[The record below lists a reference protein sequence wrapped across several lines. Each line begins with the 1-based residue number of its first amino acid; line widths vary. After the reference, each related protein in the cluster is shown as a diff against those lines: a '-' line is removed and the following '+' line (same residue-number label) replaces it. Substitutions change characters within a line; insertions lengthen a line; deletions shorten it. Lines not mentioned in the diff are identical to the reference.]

1 MTLRA
6 LIVSDRADYRQ
17 QLAHHVTLEWRD
29 ALPAEYE
36 PATRGRLPAGFTGVA
51 YDVVLLD
58 HEVQD
63 SRGLEWLEDLTDR
76 PGFPPIVYFAP
87 GGAGA
92 VGDKAMSVGALAV
105 LTRTDFEHAD
115 LCGALRTA
123 LASRR
128 NVLAETSRAA
138 LEQCPPDRFGSVR
151 IRGHRCL
158 RRLAVGG
165 SSSVFLAENVRTG
178 EQRVLKIFRQVPD
191 IVEGSTTFDRFLR
204 EFDLVAH
211 LRHPNIARIFD
222 IGVADDHLYLA
233 MEFFPGGDLRSRM
246 RERLDPQQ
254 ALGYVRQMAAAL
266 GALHEVGVLHRD
278 VKPGNLLL
286 REDGSAAFI
295 DFGLARQLRLESD
308 ITGIGAIFGTPHYMS
323 PEQGHGSPLDERSDL
338 YSLGVVLYEM
348 LTGDKPYIAETPLA
362 VIYMHAN
369 SPVPRLPQNL
379 AHLQPLLDGLLAK
392 KPVDR
397 LPSAA
402 AIVANMSRSAGSSA
416 SSLTRRIA
424 ASSLSPTAAVASR
437 TIPSLLRSV

>member
-63 SRGLEWLEDLTDR
+63 SRGLEWLEDLADR

-87 GGAGA
+87 GGGGA
-92 VGDKAMSVGALAV
+92 VGDKARSVGALAV

-115 LCGALRTA
+115 LCGALRAA
-123 LASRR
+123 LAGRR

-246 RERLDPQQ
+246 RERLHPQQ

-295 DFGLARQLRLESD
+295 DFGLARQLHLESD
-308 ITGIGAIFGTPHYMS
+308 ITGVGTIFGTPHYIS
-323 PEQGHGSPLDERSDL
+323 PEQGHGSPLDVRSDL
-338 YSLGVVLYEM
+338 YSLGVVLFEM
-348 LTGDKPYIAETPLA
+348 LTGDKPYSAETPLA

-392 KPVDR
+392 KPADR

-402 AIVANMSRSAGSSA
+402 AIVASIDELLKSA
-416 SSLTRRIA
+416 A
-424 ASSLSPTAAVASR
+424 A
-437 TIPSLLRSV
+437 

>member
-17 QLAHHVTLEWRD
+17 LLAHHVTLEWRD

-58 HEVQD
+58 HEVQAA
-63 SRGLEWLEDLTDR
+63 RGLEWIEDLAER

-87 GGAGA
+87 GGGA
-92 VGDKAMSVGALAV
+92 VADKARSVGALAV
-105 LTRTDFEHAD
+105 LPRTDFEHAD

-138 LEQCPPDRFGSVR
+138 LEQSPPDRFGSVR

-165 SSSVFLAENVRTG
+165 SSSVFLAENLRTG

-211 LRHPNIARIFD
+211 LRHPNIARIYD

-246 RERLDPQQ
+246 RERLEPAQ

-266 GALHEVGVLHRD
+266 SALHEVGVLHRD

-295 DFGLARQLRLESD
+295 DFGLARQLSLESD
-308 ITGIGAIFGTPHYMS
+308 ITGVGTIFGTPHYMS
-323 PEQGHGSPLDERSDL
+323 PEQGHGLPLDVRSDL

-348 LTGDKPYIAETPLA
+348 LTGEKPYSAETPLA

-369 SPVPRLPQNL
+369 SSIPRLPQNL

-392 KPVDR
+392 QPADR
-397 LPSAA
+397 YPSAA
-402 AIVANMSRSAGSSA
+402 AIVASIDELLKSA
-416 SSLTRRIA
+416 A
-424 ASSLSPTAAVASR
+424 A
-437 TIPSLLRSV
+437 

>member
-6 LIVSDRADYRQ
+6 LIVSDSADYRQ
-17 QLAHHVTLEWRD
+17 LLAHHVTLEWRD

-63 SRGLEWLEDLTDR
+63 ARGLEWLEDLTDR

-87 GGAGA
+87 VGAGA
-92 VGDKAMSVGALAV
+92 TGDKARSVGALAV

-115 LCGALRTA
+115 LCDALRTA
-123 LASRR
+123 LACRR

-138 LEQCPPDRFGSVR
+138 LEQSPPDRFGSVR

-211 LRHPNIARIFD
+211 LRHPNIARIYD
-222 IGVADDHLYLA
+222 IGIADDHLYLA

-286 REDGSAAFI
+286 RDDGSAAFI
-295 DFGLARQLRLESD
+295 DFGLARQLGLESD
-308 ITGIGAIFGTPHYMS
+308 ITGVGAIFGTPHYMS
-323 PEQGHGSPLDERSDL
+323 PEQGHGAPLDERSDL
-338 YSLGVVLYEM
+338 YSLGVVLFEM
-348 LTGDKPYIAETPLA
+348 LTGAKPYIAETPLA

-369 SPVPRLPQNL
+369 SPVPRLPQQL

-392 KPVDR
+392 QPADR

-402 AIVANMSRSAGSSA
+402 AIVASIDELLKSA
-416 SSLTRRIA
+416 A
-424 ASSLSPTAAVASR
+424 A
-437 TIPSLLRSV
+437 